1 MQQCYSCLWSCLYQF
16 ERIFYSNTSPVSSL
30 YAISFNASVAA
41 RPALSITLRHDPT
54 VERHTRT
61 RTQPGRDGTDI
72 DQLKTNVGYQKKR
85 KTMVYQWYPE
95 KKLETIDL
103 ETVVGGNKLF

>member
-1 MQQCYSCLWSCLYQF
+1 M
-16 ERIFYSNTSPVSSL
+16 

-72 DQLKTNVGYQKKR
+72 DQLKTNVGTKRSARLDYGLPMVSRKK
-85 KTMVYQWYPE
+85 
-95 KKLETIDL
+95 IGD
-103 ETVVGGNKLF
+103 N